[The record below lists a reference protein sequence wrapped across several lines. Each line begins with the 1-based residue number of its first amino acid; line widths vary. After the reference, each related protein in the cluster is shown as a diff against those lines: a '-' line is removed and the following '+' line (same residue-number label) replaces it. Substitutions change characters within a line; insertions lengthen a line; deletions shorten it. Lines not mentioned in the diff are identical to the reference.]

1 MIQRV
6 QVMKYFMTSKERQ
19 RLAHWA
25 EPKLFCLSK
34 IAVGLRCGPLLE
46 MTALQEKQVQEVPLQ
61 KAARLRPC
69 AKEDENP

>member
-6 QVMKYFMTSKERQ
+6 QVMKYFMTSKKRQ
-19 RLAHWA
+19 RLALWA
-25 EPKLFCLSK
+25 EPKLCLSK
-34 IAVGLRCGPLLE
+34 IAVGLRCELLLE
-46 MTALQEKQVQEVPLQ
+46 MTVLQEKQVQEVPLQ